1 MNKNN
6 SRLFPMVAKTLFG
19 LEEVLAEELKILGAQ
34 SVKIGV
40 RNVQFVGD
48 TGFMYKAN
56 LCLRTA
62 LRILKPIHRKPITTI
77 DEVYQVMHNIPW
89 EDIMNV
95 ANTFA
100 IRATVM
106 TSTPQNS
113 MYVAQKAKDG
123 LVDRFRN
130 RMGSRPSIDKD
141 FPDFSI
147 HVYVTDRVA
156 EVSLD
161 SSGASLHQRGY
172 RAATNIAPINE
183 VLAAG
188 LLLLSGW
195 RGDTD
200 FLDPMCGSGTLLIEA
215 AMIACN
221 IPPNL
226 NRKEFAF
233 QKWNDWDNDFY
244 TKIEESA
251 LNKARSFTHTISGY
265 DKAPS
270 AIRKAQQNISNAN
283 LDDFITIDRQDFFT
297 TEKPEPE
304 KPLHVVFN
312 PPYGER
318 LPIDVDAFYGR
329 IGDTLKKYYAGSQA
343 WFITSNVEALKSVG
357 LRPSRRIKL
366 FNGKLESKLVKY
378 ELYSGT
384 KKIHKKNRQH
394 EQ

>member
-1 MNKNN
+1 MNK
-6 SRLFPMVAKTLFG
+6 SDSGLFPMVAKTLFG
-19 LEEVLAEELKILGAQ
+19 LEEILAQELKTLGAQ
-34 SVKIGV
+34 AVKIGV

-62 LRILKPIHRKPITTI
+62 LRILKPIHRSNISKI
-77 DEVYQVMHNIPW
+77 DDVYQAMHDIAW
-89 EDIMNV
+89 EEIMNE
-95 ANTFA
+95 NSTFA

-106 TSTPQNS
+106 TSDPHNT
-113 MYVAQKAKDG
+113 MYVALKAKDG
-123 LVDRFRN
+123 LVDRLRT
-130 RMGSRPSIDKD
+130 RLGTRPNVDKD

-147 HVYVTDRVA
+147 HLYVTDRIV

-161 SSGASLHQRGY
+161 SSGTSLHQRGY
-172 RAATNIAPINE
+172 RSATNIAPINE

-188 LLLLSGW
+188 ILMLSGW

-233 QKWNDWDNDFY
+233 QKWSDWDNDLY
-244 TKIEESA
+244 EKIEESA
-251 LNKARSFTHTISGY
+251 LNKTRSFDYTIKGY

-270 AIRKAQQNISNAN
+270 AIRKSEQNISNAN
-283 LDDFITIDRQDFFT
+283 LDDFIKIERQDFFR
-297 TEKPEPE
+297 TEKEDPD
-304 KPLHVVFN
+304 KSLHILFN

-318 LPIDVDAFYGR
+318 LPIDVDVFYSR
-329 IGDTLKKYYAGSQA
+329 IGDTLKQSYSGSQA
-343 WFITSNVEALKSVG
+343 WLITANMEALKFVG
-357 LRPSRRIKL
+357 LRPSRRIKV

-378 ELYSGT
+378 ALYSGT
-384 KKIHKKNRQH
+384 KKIHKIKP
-394 EQ
+394 E

>member
-6 SRLFPMVAKTLFG
+6 SDLFPMVAKTLFG
-19 LEEVLAEELKILGAQ
+19 LEEILALELKTLGAQ

-62 LRILKPIHRKPITTI
+62 LRILKPIHRRNISEI
-77 DEVYQVMHNIPW
+77 NEVYQAMYGIQW
-89 EDIMNV
+89 EDIMSENS
-95 ANTFA
+95 TFA

-106 TSTPQNS
+106 TSNPKNS

-130 RMGSRPSIDKD
+130 HVGSRPNVDKD

-147 HVYVTDRVA
+147 HLYVTDKIV
-156 EVSLD
+156 EISLD

-172 RAATNIAPINE
+172 RSATNIAPINE

-188 LLLLSGW
+188 ILMLSGW
-195 RGDTD
+195 RGDSD

-233 QKWNDWDNDFY
+233 QKWSDWNNELY
-244 TKIEESA
+244 EKIEESA
-251 LNKARSFTHTISGY
+251 LNKTRTFSYNITGY

-270 AIRKAQQNISNAN
+270 AIRKAAQNISNAN
-283 LDDFITIDRQDFFT
+283 LEDFIKIDREDFFR
-297 TEKPEPE
+297 TEKLDTE
-304 KPLHVVFN
+304 KSLHILFN

-318 LPIDVDAFYGR
+318 LPIDVDVFYGR
-329 IGDTLKKYYAGSQA
+329 IGDKLKQSYSGSQA
-343 WFITSNVEALKSVG
+343 WFITANMEALKFVG

-384 KKIHKKNRQH
+384 KKIHKIMSAK
-394 EQ
+394 

>member
-1 MNKNN
+1 MIK
-6 SRLFPMVAKTLFG
+6 SDSGLFPMVAKTLFG
-19 LEEVLAEELKILGAQ
+19 LEEILAQELKTLGAQ

-62 LRILKPIHRKPITTI
+62 LRILKPIHRSNISKI
-77 DEVYQVMHNIPW
+77 DDVYKAMHDIAW
-89 EDIMNV
+89 EDIMSENS
-95 ANTFA
+95 TFA

-106 TSTPQNS
+106 TSDPHNS
-113 MYVAQKAKDG
+113 MYVALKAKDG
-123 LVDRFRN
+123 LVDRLRT
-130 RMGSRPSIDKD
+130 RLGTRPNVDKD

-147 HVYVTDRVA
+147 HLYVTDKIV
-156 EVSLD
+156 EISLD
-161 SSGASLHQRGY
+161 SSGTSLHQRGY
-172 RAATNIAPINE
+172 RSATNIAPINE

-188 LLLLSGW
+188 ILMLSGW

-233 QKWNDWDNDFY
+233 QKWSGWDNGLY
-244 TKIEESA
+244 EKIEESA
-251 LNKARSFTHTISGY
+251 LNKTRSFDYTITGY

-270 AIRKAQQNISNAN
+270 AIRKAEQNISNAN
-283 LDDFITIDRQDFFT
+283 LDDFIKIERQDFFR
-297 TEKPEPE
+297 TEKASLD
-304 KPLHVVFN
+304 KSLHILFN

-318 LPIDVDAFYGR
+318 LPIDVDVFYGR
-329 IGDTLKKYYAGSQA
+329 IGDTLKQSYSGSQA
-343 WFITSNVEALKSVG
+343 WLITANMEALKFIG
-357 LRPSRRIKL
+357 LRPSRRIKV

-384 KKIHKKNRQH
+384 KKIHKIKP
-394 EQ
+394 E

>member
-1 MNKNN
+1 MNK
-6 SRLFPMVAKTLFG
+6 SDSGLFPMVAKTLFG
-19 LEEVLAEELKILGAQ
+19 LEEILAQELKTLGAQ
-34 SVKIGV
+34 AVKIGV

-62 LRILKPIHRKPITTI
+62 LRILKPIHRSNISKI
-77 DEVYQVMHNIPW
+77 DDVYQAMHDIAW
-89 EDIMNV
+89 EEIMNE
-95 ANTFA
+95 NSTFA

-106 TSTPQNS
+106 TSDTHNT
-113 MYVAQKAKDG
+113 MYVALKAKDG
-123 LVDRFRN
+123 LVDRLRN
-130 RMGSRPSIDKD
+130 RLGTRPNVDKD

-147 HVYVTDRVA
+147 HLYVTDRIV

-161 SSGASLHQRGY
+161 SSGTSLHQRGY
-172 RAATNIAPINE
+172 RSATNIAPINE

-188 LLLLSGW
+188 ILTLSGW

-233 QKWNDWDNDFY
+233 QKWSNWDNDLY
-244 TKIEESA
+244 EKIEESA
-251 LNKARSFTHTISGY
+251 LNKTRSFDYTITGY

-270 AIRKAQQNISNAN
+270 AIRKSEQNISNAN
-283 LDDFITIDRQDFFT
+283 LDDFIKIERQDFFR
-297 TEKPEPE
+297 TEKEDPD
-304 KPLHVVFN
+304 KSLHILFN

-318 LPIDVDAFYGR
+318 LPIDVDVFYSR
-329 IGDTLKKYYAGSQA
+329 IGDTLKQSYPGSQA
-343 WFITSNVEALKSVG
+343 WLITANMEALKFVG
-357 LRPSRRIKL
+357 LRPSRRIKV

-378 ELYSGT
+378 TLYSGT
-384 KKIHKKNRQH
+384 KKIHKIKP
-394 EQ
+394 E

>member
-1 MNKNN
+1 MNK
-6 SRLFPMVAKTLFG
+6 SDSGLFPMVAKTLFG
-19 LEEVLAEELKILGAQ
+19 LEEILAQELKTLGAQ
-34 SVKIGV
+34 AVKIGV

-48 TGFMYKAN
+48 KGFMYKAN

-62 LRILKPIHRKPITTI
+62 LRILKPIHRSNISKI
-77 DEVYQVMHNIPW
+77 DDVYQAMHDIAW
-89 EDIMNV
+89 EEIMDENS
-95 ANTFA
+95 TFA

-106 TSTPQNS
+106 TSDPHNT
-113 MYVAQKAKDG
+113 MYVALKAKDG
-123 LVDRFRN
+123 LVDRLRT
-130 RMGSRPSIDKD
+130 RLGTRPNVDKD

-147 HVYVTDRVA
+147 HLYVTDRIV

-161 SSGASLHQRGY
+161 SSGTSLHQRGY
-172 RAATNIAPINE
+172 RSATNIAPINE

-188 LLLLSGW
+188 ILMLSGW

-233 QKWNDWDNDFY
+233 QKWSDWDNDLY
-244 TKIEESA
+244 EKIEESA
-251 LNKARSFTHTISGY
+251 LNKTRSFDYTITGY

-270 AIRKAQQNISNAN
+270 AIRKSEQNISNAN
-283 LDDFITIDRQDFFT
+283 LNDFIKIERQDFFR
-297 TEKPEPE
+297 TEKEDPD
-304 KPLHVVFN
+304 KSLHILFN

-318 LPIDVDAFYGR
+318 LPIDVDVFYSR
-329 IGDTLKKYYAGSQA
+329 IGDTLKQSYSGSQA
-343 WFITSNVEALKSVG
+343 WLITANMEALKFVG
-357 LRPSRRIKL
+357 LRPSRRIKV

-378 ELYSGT
+378 ALYSGT
-384 KKIHKKNRQH
+384 KKIHKIKP
-394 EQ
+394 E

>member
-1 MNKNN
+1 MNNN
-6 SRLFPMVAKTLFG
+6 KQGLFPMVAKTLFG
-19 LEEVLAEELKILGAQ
+19 FEEILANELKQLGAQ
-34 SVKIGV
+34 SVQTGV
-40 RNVQFVGD
+40 RNVRFVGD

-62 LRILKPIHRKPITTI
+62 LRILKPIEKKSIVTEQ
-77 DEVYQVMHNIPW
+77 DVYKVMLDIPW
-89 EDIMNV
+89 EAYMTNDD
-95 ANTFA
+95 TFA

-106 TSTPQNS
+106 MRNVQNS

-130 RMGSRPSIDKD
+130 RTGARPSVDKD
-141 FPDFSI
+141 FPDLNI
-147 HVYVTDRVA
+147 HLYVTDRFV

-172 RAATNIAPINE
+172 RTATNIAPINE

-188 LLLLSGW
+188 ILLHSGW
-195 RGDTD
+195 KGESD

-221 IPPNL
+221 IPPSL

-233 QKWNDWDNDFY
+233 QKWTDWDDDLY

-251 LNKARSFTHTISGY
+251 LKKVREFPHKISGY

-270 AIRKAQQNISNAN
+270 AVRKAQQNVQNAN
-283 LDDFITIDRQDFFT
+283 LTEFITVSQNDFFLT
-297 TEKPEPE
+297 QKQELE
-304 KPLHVVFN
+304 KPLQMVFN

-318 LPIDVDAFYGR
+318 LPIDMHVFYKR
-329 IGDTLKKYYAGSQA
+329 IGDTLKQHYASTNA
-343 WFITSNVEALKSVG
+343 WFITSNLEAIKSVG

-384 KKIHKKNRQH
+384 KKIHKLKSNQ
-394 EQ
+394 

>member
-6 SRLFPMVAKTLFG
+6 SDLFPMVAKTLFG
-19 LEEVLAEELKILGAQ
+19 LEEILALELKTLGAQ
-34 SVKIGV
+34 SVMIGV

-62 LRILKPIHRKPITTI
+62 LRILKPIHRRNILEI
-77 DEVYQVMHNIPW
+77 NEVYQAMYGIQW
-89 EDIMNV
+89 EDIMSENS
-95 ANTFA
+95 TFA

-106 TSTPQNS
+106 TSNPKNS

-123 LVDRFRN
+123 LVDRFFN
-130 RMGSRPSIDKD
+130 HVGSRPNVDKD

-147 HVYVTDRVA
+147 HLYVTDKIV
-156 EVSLD
+156 EISLD

-172 RAATNIAPINE
+172 RSATNIAPINE

-188 LLLLSGW
+188 ILMLSGW
-195 RGDTD
+195 RGDSD

-233 QKWNDWDNDFY
+233 QKWSDWNNELY
-244 TKIEESA
+244 EKIEESA
-251 LNKARSFTHTISGY
+251 LNKTRTFSYNITGY

-270 AIRKAQQNISNAN
+270 AIRKAAQNISNAN
-283 LDDFITIDRQDFFT
+283 LEDFINIDREDFFR
-297 TEKPEPE
+297 TEKLDSE
-304 KPLHVVFN
+304 KSLHILFN

-318 LPIDVDAFYGR
+318 LTIDVDVFYGR
-329 IGDTLKKYYAGSQA
+329 IGDKLKQSYSGSQA
-343 WFITSNVEALKSVG
+343 WFITANMEALKFVG

-384 KKIHKKNRQH
+384 KKIHKIMSAK
-394 EQ
+394 

>member
-6 SRLFPMVAKTLFG
+6 SDLFPMVAKTLFG
-19 LEEVLAEELKILGAQ
+19 LEEILALELKTLGAQ
-34 SVKIGV
+34 SVMIGV

-62 LRILKPIHRKPITTI
+62 LRILKPIHRRNISEI
-77 DEVYQVMHNIPW
+77 NEVYQAMYGIQW
-89 EDIMNV
+89 EDIMSENS
-95 ANTFA
+95 TFA

-106 TSTPQNS
+106 TSNPKNS

-130 RMGSRPSIDKD
+130 HVGSRPNVDKD

-147 HVYVTDRVA
+147 HLYVTDKIV
-156 EVSLD
+156 EISLD

-172 RAATNIAPINE
+172 RSATNIAPINE

-188 LLLLSGW
+188 ILMLSGW
-195 RGDTD
+195 RGDSD

-233 QKWNDWDNDFY
+233 QKWSDWNNELY
-244 TKIEESA
+244 EKIEESA
-251 LNKARSFTHTISGY
+251 LNKTRTFSYNITGY

-270 AIRKAQQNISNAN
+270 AIRKAAQNISNAN
-283 LDDFITIDRQDFFT
+283 LEDFINIDREDFFR
-297 TEKPEPE
+297 TEKLDSE
-304 KPLHVVFN
+304 KSLHILFN

-318 LPIDVDAFYGR
+318 LPIDVDVFYGR
-329 IGDTLKKYYAGSQA
+329 IGDKLKQSYSGSQA
-343 WFITSNVEALKSVG
+343 WFITANMEALKFVG

-384 KKIHKKNRQH
+384 KKIHKIMSAK
-394 EQ
+394 

>member
-1 MNKNN
+1 MIKSN
-6 SRLFPMVAKTLFG
+6 SGLFPMVAKTLFG
-19 LEEVLAEELKILGAQ
+19 LEEILAQELKMLGAQ
-34 SVKIGV
+34 AVKIGV

-48 TGFMYKAN
+48 TGFMYKVN

-62 LRILKPIHRKPITTI
+62 LRILKPIHRNNISKI
-77 DEVYQVMHNIPW
+77 DEVYQAMHGIAW
-89 EDIMNV
+89 EDIMDENS
-95 ANTFA
+95 TFA

-106 TSTPQNS
+106 TSEPHNS
-113 MYVAQKAKDG
+113 MYVALKAKDG
-123 LVDRFRN
+123 LVDRFRS
-130 RMGSRPSIDKD
+130 RVGSRPNIDKD

-147 HVYVTDRVA
+147 HLYVTDKIV

-161 SSGASLHQRGY
+161 SSGNSLHQRGY
-172 RAATNIAPINE
+172 RSTTNIAPINE

-188 LLLLSGW
+188 ILMLSGW

-233 QKWNDWDNDFY
+233 QKWSDWDNDLY
-244 TKIEESA
+244 EKIEASS
-251 LNKARSFTHTISGY
+251 LNKIRSFSYSITGY
-265 DKAPS
+265 DKASS
-270 AIRKAQQNISNAN
+270 AIRKAKQNISNAN
-283 LDDFITIDRQDFFT
+283 LDDFIKIEREDFFR
-297 TEKPEPE
+297 TEKLDPD
-304 KPLHVVFN
+304 KSLHILFN

-318 LPIDVDAFYGR
+318 LPIDVDAFYSR
-329 IGDTLKKYYAGSQA
+329 IGNTLKQSYSGSQA
-343 WFITSNVEALKSVG
+343 WFITANIVALKHVG
-357 LRPSRRIKL
+357 LRPSRRIKV

-384 KKIHKKNRQH
+384 KKVHKIKTQ
-394 EQ
+394 

>member
-1 MNKNN
+1 MNK
-6 SRLFPMVAKTLFG
+6 SDSGLFPMVAKTLFG
-19 LEEVLAEELKILGAQ
+19 LEEILAQELKTLGAQ
-34 SVKIGV
+34 AVKIGV

-62 LRILKPIHRKPITTI
+62 LRILKPIHRSNISKI
-77 DEVYQVMHNIPW
+77 DDVYQAMHDIAW
-89 EDIMNV
+89 EEIMNE
-95 ANTFA
+95 NSTFA

-106 TSTPQNS
+106 TSDPHNT
-113 MYVAQKAKDG
+113 MYVALKAKDG
-123 LVDRFRN
+123 LVDRLRT
-130 RMGSRPSIDKD
+130 RLGTRPNVDKD

-147 HVYVTDRVA
+147 HLYVTDRIV

-161 SSGASLHQRGY
+161 SSGTSLHQRGY
-172 RAATNIAPINE
+172 RSATNIAPINE

-188 LLLLSGW
+188 ILMLSGW

-233 QKWNDWDNDFY
+233 QKWSDWDNDLY
-244 TKIEESA
+244 EKIEESA
-251 LNKARSFTHTISGY
+251 LNKTRSFDYTITGY

-270 AIRKAQQNISNAN
+270 AIRKAEQNISNAN
-283 LDDFITIDRQDFFT
+283 LNDFIKIERQDFFR
-297 TEKPEPE
+297 TEKEDPD
-304 KPLHVVFN
+304 KSLHILFN

-318 LPIDVDAFYGR
+318 LPIDVDVFYSR
-329 IGDTLKKYYAGSQA
+329 IGDTLKQSYSGSQA
-343 WFITSNVEALKSVG
+343 CLITANMEALKFVG
-357 LRPSRRIKL
+357 LRPSRRIKV

-378 ELYSGT
+378 ALYSGT
-384 KKIHKKNRQH
+384 KKIHKIKP
-394 EQ
+394 E

>member
-1 MNKNN
+1 MNK
-6 SRLFPMVAKTLFG
+6 SDSVLFPMVAKTLFG
-19 LEEVLAEELKILGAQ
+19 LEEILAQELKTLGAQ
-34 SVKIGV
+34 AVKIGV

-62 LRILKPIHRKPITTI
+62 LRILKPIHRSNISKI
-77 DEVYQVMHNIPW
+77 DDVYQAMHDIAW
-89 EDIMNV
+89 EEIMNE
-95 ANTFA
+95 NSTFA

-106 TSTPQNS
+106 TSDPHNT
-113 MYVAQKAKDG
+113 MYVALKAKDG
-123 LVDRFRN
+123 LVDRLRT
-130 RMGSRPSIDKD
+130 RLGTRPNVDKD

-147 HVYVTDRVA
+147 HLYVTDRIV

-161 SSGASLHQRGY
+161 SSGTSLHQRGY
-172 RAATNIAPINE
+172 RSATNIAPINE

-188 LLLLSGW
+188 ILMLSGW

-233 QKWNDWDNDFY
+233 QKWSDWDNDLY
-244 TKIEESA
+244 EKIEESA
-251 LNKARSFTHTISGY
+251 LNKTRSFDYTITGY

-270 AIRKAQQNISNAN
+270 AIRKAEQNISNAN
-283 LDDFITIDRQDFFT
+283 LNDFIKIERQDFFR
-297 TEKPEPE
+297 TEKEDPD
-304 KPLHVVFN
+304 KSLHILFN

-318 LPIDVDAFYGR
+318 LPIDVDVFYSR
-329 IGDTLKKYYAGSQA
+329 IGDTLKQSYSGSQA
-343 WFITSNVEALKSVG
+343 WLITANMEALKFVG
-357 LRPSRRIKL
+357 LRPSRRIKV

-378 ELYSGT
+378 TLYSGT
-384 KKIHKKNRQH
+384 KKIHKIKP
-394 EQ
+394 E

>member
-1 MNKNN
+1 MNK
-6 SRLFPMVAKTLFG
+6 SDSGLFPMVAKTLFG
-19 LEEVLAEELKILGAQ
+19 LEEILAQELKTLGAQ
-34 SVKIGV
+34 AVKIGV

-62 LRILKPIHRKPITTI
+62 LRILKPIHRSNISKI
-77 DEVYQVMHNIPW
+77 DDVYQAMHDIAW
-89 EDIMNV
+89 EEIMNE
-95 ANTFA
+95 NSTFA

-106 TSTPQNS
+106 TSDTHNT
-113 MYVAQKAKDG
+113 MYVALKAKDG
-123 LVDRFRN
+123 LVDRLRN
-130 RMGSRPSIDKD
+130 RLGTRPNVDKD

-147 HVYVTDRVA
+147 HLYVTDRIV

-161 SSGASLHQRGY
+161 SSGTSLHQRGY
-172 RAATNIAPINE
+172 RSATNIAPINE

-188 LLLLSGW
+188 ILMLSGW

-233 QKWNDWDNDFY
+233 QKWSDWDNDLY
-244 TKIEESA
+244 EKIEESA
-251 LNKARSFTHTISGY
+251 LNKTRSFDYTITGY

-270 AIRKAQQNISNAN
+270 AIRKSEQNISNAN
-283 LDDFITIDRQDFFT
+283 LDDFIKIERQDFFR
-297 TEKPEPE
+297 TEKEDPD
-304 KPLHVVFN
+304 KSLHVLFN

-318 LPIDVDAFYGR
+318 LPIDVDVFYSR
-329 IGDTLKKYYAGSQA
+329 IGDTLKQSYPGSQA
-343 WFITSNVEALKSVG
+343 WLITANMEALKFVG
-357 LRPSRRIKL
+357 LRPSRRIKV

-378 ELYSGT
+378 TLYSGT
-384 KKIHKKNRQH
+384 KKIHKIKP
-394 EQ
+394 E

>member
-1 MNKNN
+1 MNKID
-6 SRLFPMVAKTLFG
+6 SGLFPMVAKTLFG
-19 LEEVLAEELKILGAQ
+19 LEEILAQELKTLGAQ
-34 SVKIGV
+34 AVKIGV

-62 LRILKPIHRKPITTI
+62 LRILKPIHRSNISKI
-77 DEVYQVMHNIPW
+77 DDVYQAMHDIAW
-89 EDIMNV
+89 EEIMNE
-95 ANTFA
+95 NSTFA

-106 TSTPQNS
+106 TSDPHNT
-113 MYVAQKAKDG
+113 MYVALKAKDG
-123 LVDRFRN
+123 LVDRLRTCL
-130 RMGSRPSIDKD
+130 GTRPNVDKD

-147 HVYVTDRVA
+147 HLYVTDRIV

-161 SSGASLHQRGY
+161 SSGTSLHQRGY
-172 RAATNIAPINE
+172 RSATNIAPINE

-188 LLLLSGW
+188 ILMLSGW

-233 QKWNDWDNDFY
+233 QKWSDWDNDLY
-244 TKIEESA
+244 EKIEESA
-251 LNKARSFTHTISGY
+251 LNKTRSFDYTITGY

-270 AIRKAQQNISNAN
+270 AIRKSEQNIGNAN
-283 LDDFITIDRQDFFT
+283 LDDFIKIERQDFFR
-297 TEKPEPE
+297 TEKEDLD
-304 KPLHVVFN
+304 KSLHILFN

-318 LPIDVDAFYGR
+318 LPIDVDVFYCR
-329 IGDTLKKYYAGSQA
+329 IGDTLKQSYSGSQA
-343 WFITSNVEALKSVG
+343 WLITANMEALKFVG
-357 LRPSRRIKL
+357 LRPSRRIKV

-378 ELYSGT
+378 ALYSGT
-384 KKIHKKNRQH
+384 KKIHKIKP
-394 EQ
+394 E

>member
-1 MNKNN
+1 MIK
-6 SRLFPMVAKTLFG
+6 SDSGLFPMVAKTLFG
-19 LEEVLAEELKILGAQ
+19 LEEILAQELKTLGAQ

-62 LRILKPIHRKPITTI
+62 LRILKPIHRSNISKI
-77 DEVYQVMHNIPW
+77 DDVYKAMHDIAW
-89 EDIMNV
+89 EDIMSENS
-95 ANTFA
+95 TFA

-106 TSTPQNS
+106 TSDPHNS
-113 MYVAQKAKDG
+113 MYVALKAKDG
-123 LVDRFRN
+123 LVDRLRT
-130 RMGSRPSIDKD
+130 RLGTRPNVDKD

-147 HVYVTDRVA
+147 HLYVTDRIV

-161 SSGASLHQRGY
+161 SSGTSLHQRGY
-172 RAATNIAPINE
+172 RSATNIAPINE

-188 LLLLSGW
+188 ILMLSGW

-233 QKWNDWDNDFY
+233 QKWSDWDNDLY
-244 TKIEESA
+244 EKIEESA
-251 LNKARSFTHTISGY
+251 LNKTRSFDYTITGY

-270 AIRKAQQNISNAN
+270 AIRKAEQNISNAN
-283 LDDFITIDRQDFFT
+283 LDDFIKIERQDFFR
-297 TEKPEPE
+297 TEKASLD
-304 KPLHVVFN
+304 KSLHILFN

-318 LPIDVDAFYGR
+318 LPIDVDVFYGR
-329 IGDTLKKYYAGSQA
+329 IGDTLKQSYSGSQA
-343 WFITSNVEALKSVG
+343 WLITANMEALKFIG
-357 LRPSRRIKL
+357 LRPSRRIKV

-384 KKIHKKNRQH
+384 KKIHKIKP
-394 EQ
+394 E

>member
-1 MNKNN
+1 MNK
-6 SRLFPMVAKTLFG
+6 SDSGLFPMVAKTLFG
-19 LEEVLAEELKILGAQ
+19 LEEILAQELKTLGAQ
-34 SVKIGV
+34 AVKIGV

-62 LRILKPIHRKPITTI
+62 LRILKPIHRSNISKI
-77 DEVYQVMHNIPW
+77 DDVYQAMHDIAW
-89 EDIMNV
+89 EEIMDENS
-95 ANTFA
+95 TFA

-106 TSTPQNS
+106 TSDPHNT
-113 MYVAQKAKDG
+113 MYVALKAKDG
-123 LVDRFRN
+123 LVDRLRT
-130 RMGSRPSIDKD
+130 RLGTRPNVDKD

-147 HVYVTDRVA
+147 HLYVTDRIV

-161 SSGASLHQRGY
+161 SSGTSLHQRGY
-172 RAATNIAPINE
+172 RSATNIAPINE

-188 LLLLSGW
+188 ILMLSGW

-233 QKWNDWDNDFY
+233 QKWSDLDNDLY
-244 TKIEESA
+244 EKIEESA
-251 LNKARSFTHTISGY
+251 LNKTRSFDYTITGY

-270 AIRKAQQNISNAN
+270 AIRKSEQNISNAN
-283 LDDFITIDRQDFFT
+283 LDDFIKIERQDFFR
-297 TEKPEPE
+297 TEKEDPD
-304 KPLHVVFN
+304 KSLHILFN

-318 LPIDVDAFYGR
+318 LPIDVDVFYSR
-329 IGDTLKKYYAGSQA
+329 IGDTLKQSYPGSQA
-343 WFITSNVEALKSVG
+343 WLITANMEALKFVG
-357 LRPSRRIKL
+357 LRPSRRIKV

-378 ELYSGT
+378 TLYSGT
-384 KKIHKKNRQH
+384 KKIHKIKP
-394 EQ
+394 E

>member
-6 SRLFPMVAKTLFG
+6 SDLFPMVAKTLFG
-19 LEEVLAEELKILGAQ
+19 LEEILALELKTLGAQ

-56 LCLRTA
+56 LFLRTA
-62 LRILKPIHRKPITTI
+62 LRILKPIQRRNISEI
-77 DEVYQVMHNIPW
+77 NEVYQAMYGIQW
-89 EDIMNV
+89 EDIMSENS
-95 ANTFA
+95 TFA

-106 TSTPQNS
+106 TSNPQNS

-130 RMGSRPSIDKD
+130 HVGSRPNVDKD

-147 HVYVTDRVA
+147 HLYVTDNIV
-156 EVSLD
+156 EISLD

-172 RAATNIAPINE
+172 RSATNIAPINE

-188 LLLLSGW
+188 ILMLSGW
-195 RGDTD
+195 CGDSD

-233 QKWNDWDNDFY
+233 QKWSDWNNDLY
-244 TKIEESA
+244 EKIEESA
-251 LNKARSFTHTISGY
+251 LNKTRTFSYNITGY

-270 AIRKAQQNISNAN
+270 AIRKASQNITNAN
-283 LDDFITIDRQDFFT
+283 LEDFIKIDREDFFR
-297 TEKPEPE
+297 TEKLDPE
-304 KPLHVVFN
+304 KSLHIVFN

-318 LPIDVDAFYGR
+318 LPIDVDVFYKR
-329 IGDTLKKYYAGSQA
+329 VGDTLKQSYSGTQA
-343 WFITSNVEALKSVG
+343 WFITANVEALKHVG
-357 LRPSRRIKL
+357 LRPSRRIKV

-378 ELYSGT
+378 EIYSGT
-384 KKIHKKNRQH
+384 KKFHKIKRG
-394 EQ
+394 

>member
-6 SRLFPMVAKTLFG
+6 SDLFPMVAKTLFG
-19 LEEVLAEELKILGAQ
+19 LEEILALELKTLGAQ

-62 LRILKPIHRKPITTI
+62 LRILKPIHRRNISEI
-77 DEVYQVMHNIPW
+77 NEVYQAMYGIQW
-89 EDIMNV
+89 EDIMSENS
-95 ANTFA
+95 TFA

-106 TSTPQNS
+106 TSNPKNS

-130 RMGSRPSIDKD
+130 HVGSRPNVDKD

-147 HVYVTDRVA
+147 HLYVTDKIV
-156 EVSLD
+156 EISLD

-172 RAATNIAPINE
+172 RSATNIAPINE

-188 LLLLSGW
+188 ILMLSGW
-195 RGDTD
+195 HGDSD

-233 QKWNDWDNDFY
+233 QKWSDWNNELY
-244 TKIEESA
+244 EKIEESA
-251 LNKARSFTHTISGY
+251 LNKTRTFSYNITGY

-270 AIRKAQQNISNAN
+270 AIRKAAQNISNAN
-283 LDDFITIDRQDFFT
+283 LEDFIKIDREDFFR
-297 TEKPEPE
+297 TEKLDSE
-304 KPLHVVFN
+304 KSLHILFN

-318 LPIDVDAFYGR
+318 LPIDVDVFYGR
-329 IGDTLKKYYAGSQA
+329 IGDKLKQSYSGSQA
-343 WFITSNVEALKSVG
+343 WFITANMEALKFVG

-384 KKIHKKNRQH
+384 KKIHKIMSAK
-394 EQ
+394 

>member
-1 MNKNN
+1 MIK
-6 SRLFPMVAKTLFG
+6 SDSGLFPMVAKTLFG
-19 LEEVLAEELKILGAQ
+19 LEEILAQELKTLGAQ

-62 LRILKPIHRKPITTI
+62 LRILKPIHRSNISKI
-77 DEVYQVMHNIPW
+77 DDVYKAMHDIAW
-89 EDIMNV
+89 EDIMSENS
-95 ANTFA
+95 TFA

-106 TSTPQNS
+106 TSDPHNS
-113 MYVAQKAKDG
+113 MYVALKAKDG
-123 LVDRFRN
+123 LVDRLRT
-130 RMGSRPSIDKD
+130 RLGTRPNVDKD

-147 HVYVTDRVA
+147 HLYVTDKIV
-156 EVSLD
+156 EISLD
-161 SSGASLHQRGY
+161 SSGTSLHQRGY
-172 RAATNIAPINE
+172 RSATNIAPINE

-188 LLLLSGW
+188 ILMLSGW

-233 QKWNDWDNDFY
+233 QKWSDWDNGLY
-244 TKIEESA
+244 EKIEESA
-251 LNKARSFTHTISGY
+251 LNKTRSFDYTITGY

-270 AIRKAQQNISNAN
+270 AIRKAEQNISNAN
-283 LDDFITIDRQDFFT
+283 LDDFIKIERQDFFR
-297 TEKPEPE
+297 TEKASLD
-304 KPLHVVFN
+304 KSLHILFN

-318 LPIDVDAFYGR
+318 LPIDVDVFYGR
-329 IGDTLKKYYAGSQA
+329 IGDTLKQSYSGSQA
-343 WFITSNVEALKSVG
+343 WLITANMEALKFIG
-357 LRPSRRIKL
+357 LRPSRRIKV

-384 KKIHKKNRQH
+384 KKIHKIKP
-394 EQ
+394 E

>member
-1 MNKNN
+1 MNK
-6 SRLFPMVAKTLFG
+6 SDSGLFPMVAKTLFG
-19 LEEVLAEELKILGAQ
+19 LEEILAQELKTLGAQ
-34 SVKIGV
+34 AVKIGV

-62 LRILKPIHRKPITTI
+62 LRILKPIHRSNISKI
-77 DEVYQVMHNIPW
+77 DDVYQAMHDIAW
-89 EDIMNV
+89 EEIMDENS
-95 ANTFA
+95 TFA

-106 TSTPQNS
+106 TSDPHNT
-113 MYVAQKAKDG
+113 MYVALKAKDG
-123 LVDRFRN
+123 LVDRLRT
-130 RMGSRPSIDKD
+130 RLGTRPNVDKD

-147 HVYVTDRVA
+147 HLYVTDRIV

-161 SSGASLHQRGY
+161 SSGTSLHQRGY
-172 RAATNIAPINE
+172 RSATNIAPINE

-188 LLLLSGW
+188 ILMLSGW

-233 QKWNDWDNDFY
+233 QKWSDWDNDLY
-244 TKIEESA
+244 EKIEESA
-251 LNKARSFTHTISGY
+251 LNKTRSFDYTIKGY

-270 AIRKAQQNISNAN
+270 AIRKSEQNISNAN
-283 LDDFITIDRQDFFT
+283 LDDFIKIERQDFFR
-297 TEKPEPE
+297 TEKEDPD
-304 KPLHVVFN
+304 KSLHILFN

-318 LPIDVDAFYGR
+318 LPIDVDVFYSR
-329 IGDTLKKYYAGSQA
+329 IGDTLKQSYPGSQA
-343 WFITSNVEALKSVG
+343 WLITANMEALKFVG
-357 LRPSRRIKL
+357 LRPSRRIKV

-378 ELYSGT
+378 TLYSGT
-384 KKIHKKNRQH
+384 KKIHKIKP
-394 EQ
+394 E

>member
-1 MNKNN
+1 MNK
-6 SRLFPMVAKTLFG
+6 SDSVLFPMVAKTLFG
-19 LEEVLAEELKILGAQ
+19 LEEILAQELKTLGAQ
-34 SVKIGV
+34 AVKIGV

-62 LRILKPIHRKPITTI
+62 LRILKPIHRSNISKI
-77 DEVYQVMHNIPW
+77 DDVYQAMHDIAW
-89 EDIMNV
+89 EEIMNE
-95 ANTFA
+95 NSTFA

-106 TSTPQNS
+106 TSDPHNT
-113 MYVAQKAKDG
+113 MYVALKAKDG
-123 LVDRFRN
+123 LVDRLRT
-130 RMGSRPSIDKD
+130 RLGTRPNVDKD

-147 HVYVTDRVA
+147 HLYVTDRIV

-161 SSGASLHQRGY
+161 SSGTSLHQRGY
-172 RAATNIAPINE
+172 RSATNIAPINE

-188 LLLLSGW
+188 ILMLSGW

-233 QKWNDWDNDFY
+233 QKWSDWDNDLY
-244 TKIEESA
+244 EKIEESA
-251 LNKARSFTHTISGY
+251 LNKTRSFDYTITGY

-270 AIRKAQQNISNAN
+270 AIRKSEQNISNAN
-283 LDDFITIDRQDFFT
+283 LDDFIKIERQDFFR
-297 TEKPEPE
+297 TEKEDPD
-304 KPLHVVFN
+304 KSLHILFN

-318 LPIDVDAFYGR
+318 LPIDVDVFYSR
-329 IGDTLKKYYAGSQA
+329 IGDTLKQSYPGSQA
-343 WFITSNVEALKSVG
+343 WLITANMEALKFVG
-357 LRPSRRIKL
+357 LRPSRRIKV

-378 ELYSGT
+378 TLYSGT
-384 KKIHKKNRQH
+384 KKIHKIKP
-394 EQ
+394 E

>member
-6 SRLFPMVAKTLFG
+6 SDLFPMVAKTLFG
-19 LEEVLAEELKILGAQ
+19 LEEILALELKTLGAQ

-62 LRILKPIHRKPITTI
+62 LRILKPIHRRNISEI
-77 DEVYQVMHNIPW
+77 NEVYQAMYGIQW
-89 EDIMNV
+89 EDIMSENS
-95 ANTFA
+95 TFA

-106 TSTPQNS
+106 TSNPKNS

-130 RMGSRPSIDKD
+130 HVGSRPNVDKD

-147 HVYVTDRVA
+147 HLYVTDKIV
-156 EVSLD
+156 EISLD

-172 RAATNIAPINE
+172 RSATNIAPINE

-188 LLLLSGW
+188 ILMLSGW
-195 RGDTD
+195 RGDSD

-221 IPPNL
+221 IPPHL

-233 QKWNDWDNDFY
+233 QKWSDWDNDLY
-244 TKIEESA
+244 EKIEESA
-251 LNKARSFTHTISGY
+251 LNKTRTFSYNITGY

-270 AIRKAQQNISNAN
+270 AIRKAAQNISNAN
-283 LDDFITIDRQDFFT
+283 LEDFIKIDREDFFR
-297 TEKPEPE
+297 TEKLDSE
-304 KPLHVVFN
+304 KSLHILFN

-318 LPIDVDAFYGR
+318 LPIDVDVFYRR
-329 IGDTLKKYYAGSQA
+329 IGDKLKQSYSGSQA
-343 WFITSNVEALKSVG
+343 WFITANLEALKFVG

-384 KKIHKKNRQH
+384 KKIHKIMSEK
-394 EQ
+394 

>member
-1 MNKNN
+1 MNK
-6 SRLFPMVAKTLFG
+6 SDSGLFPMVAKTLFG
-19 LEEVLAEELKILGAQ
+19 LEEILAQELKTLGAQ
-34 SVKIGV
+34 AVKIGV

-62 LRILKPIHRKPITTI
+62 LRILKPIHRSNISKI
-77 DEVYQVMHNIPW
+77 DDVYQAMHDIAW
-89 EDIMNV
+89 EEIMNE
-95 ANTFA
+95 NSTFA

-106 TSTPQNS
+106 TSDPHNT
-113 MYVAQKAKDG
+113 MYVALKAKDG
-123 LVDRFRN
+123 LVDRLRT
-130 RMGSRPSIDKD
+130 RLGTRPNVDKD

-147 HVYVTDRVA
+147 HLYVTDRIV

-161 SSGASLHQRGY
+161 SSGTSLHQRGY
-172 RAATNIAPINE
+172 RSATNIAPINE

-188 LLLLSGW
+188 ILMLSGW

-233 QKWNDWDNDFY
+233 QKWLDWDNDLY
-244 TKIEESA
+244 EKIEESA
-251 LNKARSFTHTISGY
+251 LNKTRSFDYTITGY

-270 AIRKAQQNISNAN
+270 AIRKSEQNISNAN
-283 LDDFITIDRQDFFT
+283 LDDFIKIERQDFFR
-297 TEKPEPE
+297 TEKEDPD
-304 KPLHVVFN
+304 KSLHILFN

-318 LPIDVDAFYGR
+318 LPIDVDVFYSR
-329 IGDTLKKYYAGSQA
+329 IGDTLKQSYPGSQA
-343 WFITSNVEALKSVG
+343 WLITANMEALKFVG
-357 LRPSRRIKL
+357 LRPSRRIKV

-378 ELYSGT
+378 TLYSGT
-384 KKIHKKNRQH
+384 KKIHKIKP
-394 EQ
+394 E

>member
-1 MNKNN
+1 MNK
-6 SRLFPMVAKTLFG
+6 SDSGLFPMVAKTLFG
-19 LEEVLAEELKILGAQ
+19 LEEILAQELKTLGAQ
-34 SVKIGV
+34 AVKIGV

-62 LRILKPIHRKPITTI
+62 LRILKPIHRSNISKI
-77 DEVYQVMHNIPW
+77 DDVYQAMHDIAW
-89 EDIMNV
+89 EEIMNE
-95 ANTFA
+95 NSTFA

-106 TSTPQNS
+106 TSDPHNT
-113 MYVAQKAKDG
+113 MYVALKAKDG
-123 LVDRFRN
+123 LVDRLRN
-130 RMGSRPSIDKD
+130 RLGTRPNVDKD

-147 HVYVTDRVA
+147 HLYVTDRIV

-161 SSGASLHQRGY
+161 SSGTSLHQRGY
-172 RAATNIAPINE
+172 RSATNIAPINE

-188 LLLLSGW
+188 ILMLSGW

-233 QKWNDWDNDFY
+233 QKWSDWDNDLY
-244 TKIEESA
+244 EKIEESA
-251 LNKARSFTHTISGY
+251 LNKTRSFDYAITGY

-270 AIRKAQQNISNAN
+270 AIRKSEQNISNAN
-283 LDDFITIDRQDFFT
+283 LDDFIKIERQDFFR
-297 TEKPEPE
+297 TEKEDPD
-304 KPLHVVFN
+304 KSLHILFN

-318 LPIDVDAFYGR
+318 LPIDVDVFYSR
-329 IGDTLKKYYAGSQA
+329 IGDTLKQSYPGSQA
-343 WFITSNVEALKSVG
+343 WLITANMEALKFVG
-357 LRPSRRIKL
+357 LRPSRRIKV

-378 ELYSGT
+378 TLYSGT
-384 KKIHKKNRQH
+384 KKIHKIKP
-394 EQ
+394 E

>member
-1 MNKNN
+1 MNK
-6 SRLFPMVAKTLFG
+6 SDSGLFPMVAKTLFG
-19 LEEVLAEELKILGAQ
+19 LEEILAQELKTLGAQ
-34 SVKIGV
+34 AVKIGV

-62 LRILKPIHRKPITTI
+62 LRILKPIHRSNISKI
-77 DEVYQVMHNIPW
+77 DDVYQAMHDIAW
-89 EDIMNV
+89 EEIMNE
-95 ANTFA
+95 NSTFA

-106 TSTPQNS
+106 TSDPHNT
-113 MYVAQKAKDG
+113 MYVALKAKDG
-123 LVDRFRN
+123 LVDRLRT
-130 RMGSRPSIDKD
+130 RLGTRPNVDKD

-147 HVYVTDRVA
+147 HLYVTDRIV

-161 SSGASLHQRGY
+161 SSGTSLHQRGY
-172 RAATNIAPINE
+172 RSATNIAPINE

-188 LLLLSGW
+188 ILMLSGW

-233 QKWNDWDNDFY
+233 QKWSDWDNDLY
-244 TKIEESA
+244 EKIEESA
-251 LNKARSFTHTISGY
+251 LNKTRSFDYTITGY

-270 AIRKAQQNISNAN
+270 AIRKAEQNISNAN
-283 LDDFITIDRQDFFT
+283 LNDFIKIERQDFFR
-297 TEKPEPE
+297 TEKEDPD
-304 KPLHVVFN
+304 KSLHILFN

-318 LPIDVDAFYGR
+318 LPIDVDVFYSR
-329 IGDTLKKYYAGSQA
+329 IGDTLKQSYSGSQA
-343 WFITSNVEALKSVG
+343 WLITANMEALKFVG
-357 LRPSRRIKL
+357 LRPSRRIKV

-378 ELYSGT
+378 ALYSGT
-384 KKIHKKNRQH
+384 KKIHKIKP
-394 EQ
+394 E

>member
-1 MNKNN
+1 MNK
-6 SRLFPMVAKTLFG
+6 SDSGLFPMVAKTLFG
-19 LEEVLAEELKILGAQ
+19 LEEILAQELKTLGAQ
-34 SVKIGV
+34 AVKIGV

-48 TGFMYKAN
+48 KGFMYKAN

-62 LRILKPIHRKPITTI
+62 LRILKPIHRSNISKI
-77 DEVYQVMHNIPW
+77 DDVYQAMHDIAW
-89 EDIMNV
+89 EEIMNE
-95 ANTFA
+95 NSTFA

-106 TSTPQNS
+106 TSDPHNT
-113 MYVAQKAKDG
+113 MYVALKAKDG
-123 LVDRFRN
+123 LVDRLRT
-130 RMGSRPSIDKD
+130 RLGTRPNVDKD

-147 HVYVTDRVA
+147 HLYVTDRIV

-161 SSGASLHQRGY
+161 SSGTSLHQRGY
-172 RAATNIAPINE
+172 RSATNIAPINE

-188 LLLLSGW
+188 ILMLSGW

-233 QKWNDWDNDFY
+233 QKWSDWYNDLY
-244 TKIEESA
+244 EKIEESA
-251 LNKARSFTHTISGY
+251 LNKTRSFDYTITGY

-270 AIRKAQQNISNAN
+270 AIRKSEQNISNAN
-283 LDDFITIDRQDFFT
+283 LDDFIKIERQDFFR
-297 TEKPEPE
+297 TEKEDPD
-304 KPLHVVFN
+304 KSLHILFN

-318 LPIDVDAFYGR
+318 LPIDVDVFYSR
-329 IGDTLKKYYAGSQA
+329 IGDTLKQSYSGSQA
-343 WFITSNVEALKSVG
+343 WLITANMEALKFVG
-357 LRPSRRIKL
+357 LRPSRRIKV

-378 ELYSGT
+378 ALYSGT
-384 KKIHKKNRQH
+384 KKIHKIKP
-394 EQ
+394 E

>member
-1 MNKNN
+1 MNK
-6 SRLFPMVAKTLFG
+6 SDSGLFPMVAKTLFG
-19 LEEVLAEELKILGAQ
+19 LEEILAQELKTLGAQ
-34 SVKIGV
+34 AVKIGV

-48 TGFMYKAN
+48 TCFMYKAN

-62 LRILKPIHRKPITTI
+62 LRILKPIHRSNISKI
-77 DEVYQVMHNIPW
+77 DDVYQAMHDIAW
-89 EDIMNV
+89 EEIMNE
-95 ANTFA
+95 NSTFA

-106 TSTPQNS
+106 TSDPHNT
-113 MYVAQKAKDG
+113 MYVALKAKDG
-123 LVDRFRN
+123 LVDRLRT
-130 RMGSRPSIDKD
+130 RLGTRPNVDKD

-147 HVYVTDRVA
+147 HLYVTDRIV

-161 SSGASLHQRGY
+161 SSGTSLHQRGY
-172 RAATNIAPINE
+172 RSATNIAPINE

-188 LLLLSGW
+188 ILMLSGW

-233 QKWNDWDNDFY
+233 QKWSDWDNDLY
-244 TKIEESA
+244 EKIEESA
-251 LNKARSFTHTISGY
+251 LNKTRSFDYTITGY

-270 AIRKAQQNISNAN
+270 AIRKAEQNISNAN
-283 LDDFITIDRQDFFT
+283 LNDFIKIERQDFFR
-297 TEKPEPE
+297 TEKEDPD
-304 KPLHVVFN
+304 KSLHILFN

-318 LPIDVDAFYGR
+318 LPIDVDVFYSR
-329 IGDTLKKYYAGSQA
+329 IGDTLKQSYSGSQA
-343 WFITSNVEALKSVG
+343 WLITANMEALKFVG
-357 LRPSRRIKL
+357 LRPSRRIKV

-378 ELYSGT
+378 TLYSGT
-384 KKIHKKNRQH
+384 KKIHKIKP
-394 EQ
+394 E

>member
-6 SRLFPMVAKTLFG
+6 SDLFPMVAKTLFG
-19 LEEVLAEELKILGAQ
+19 LEEILALELKTLGAQ

-62 LRILKPIHRKPITTI
+62 LRILKPIHRRNISEI
-77 DEVYQVMHNIPW
+77 NEVYQAMYGIQW
-89 EDIMNV
+89 EDIMSENS
-95 ANTFA
+95 TFA

-106 TSTPQNS
+106 TSNSQNS

-130 RMGSRPSIDKD
+130 HVGSRPNVDKD

-147 HVYVTDRVA
+147 HLYVTDKIV
-156 EVSLD
+156 EISLD

-172 RAATNIAPINE
+172 RSATNIAPINE

-188 LLLLSGW
+188 ILMLSGW
-195 RGDTD
+195 RGDSD

-233 QKWNDWDNDFY
+233 QKWSDWDNDLY
-244 TKIEESA
+244 EKIEESA
-251 LNKARSFTHTISGY
+251 LNKTRTFSYNITGY

-270 AIRKAQQNISNAN
+270 AIRKAAQNISNAN
-283 LDDFITIDRQDFFT
+283 LEDFIKIDREDFFR
-297 TEKPEPE
+297 TEKLDSE
-304 KPLHVVFN
+304 KSLHILFN

-318 LPIDVDAFYGR
+318 LPIDVDVFYRR
-329 IGDTLKKYYAGSQA
+329 IGDKLKQSYSGSQA
-343 WFITSNVEALKSVG
+343 WFITANMEALKFVG

-378 ELYSGT
+378 ELYTGT
-384 KKIHKKNRQH
+384 KKIHKIMSEK
-394 EQ
+394 

>member
-6 SRLFPMVAKTLFG
+6 SDLFPMVAKTLFG
-19 LEEVLAEELKILGAQ
+19 LEEILALELKTLGAQ

-62 LRILKPIHRKPITTI
+62 LRILKPIHQRNISEI
-77 DEVYQVMHNIPW
+77 NEVYQAMYGIQW
-89 EDIMNV
+89 EDIMSENS
-95 ANTFA
+95 TFA

-106 TSTPQNS
+106 TSNPQNS

-130 RMGSRPSIDKD
+130 HVGSRPNVDKD
-141 FPDFSI
+141 FPDFNI
-147 HVYVTDRVA
+147 HLYITDKIV
-156 EVSLD
+156 EISLD

-172 RAATNIAPINE
+172 RSATNIAPINE

-188 LLLLSGW
+188 ILMLSGW
-195 RGDTD
+195 RGDSD

-233 QKWNDWDNDFY
+233 QKWSDWNNELY
-244 TKIEESA
+244 EKIEESA
-251 LNKARSFTHTISGY
+251 LNKTRTFSYNITGY

-270 AIRKAQQNISNAN
+270 AIRKAAQNISNAN
-283 LDDFITIDRQDFFT
+283 LEDFIKIDREDFFR
-297 TEKPEPE
+297 TEKLDSE
-304 KPLHVVFN
+304 KSLHILFN

-318 LPIDVDAFYGR
+318 LPIDVDVFYRR
-329 IGDTLKKYYAGSQA
+329 IGDKLKQSYSGSQA
-343 WFITSNVEALKSVG
+343 WFITANLEALKFVG

-384 KKIHKKNRQH
+384 KKIHKIMSEK
-394 EQ
+394 

>member
-1 MNKNN
+1 MIK
-6 SRLFPMVAKTLFG
+6 SDSGLFPMVAKTLFG
-19 LEEVLAEELKILGAQ
+19 LEEILAQELKTLGAQ
-34 SVKIGV
+34 AVKIGV

-62 LRILKPIHRKPITTI
+62 LRILKPIHRSNISKI
-77 DEVYQVMHNIPW
+77 DDIYQAMHDIAW
-89 EDIMNV
+89 EEIMDENS
-95 ANTFA
+95 TFA

-106 TSTPQNS
+106 TSDPHNT
-113 MYVAQKAKDG
+113 MYVALKAKDG
-123 LVDRFRN
+123 LVDRLRT
-130 RMGSRPSIDKD
+130 RLGTRPNVDKD

-147 HVYVTDRVA
+147 HLYVTDRIV

-161 SSGASLHQRGY
+161 SSGTSLHQRGY
-172 RAATNIAPINE
+172 RSATNIAPINE

-188 LLLLSGW
+188 ILMLSGW

-233 QKWNDWDNDFY
+233 QKWSDWDNDLY
-244 TKIEESA
+244 EKIEESA
-251 LNKARSFTHTISGY
+251 LNKTRSFDYTITGY

-270 AIRKAQQNISNAN
+270 AIRKSEQNISNAN
-283 LDDFITIDRQDFFT
+283 LDDFIKIERQDFFR
-297 TEKPEPE
+297 TEKEDPD
-304 KPLHVVFN
+304 KSLHILFN

-318 LPIDVDAFYGR
+318 LPIDVDVFYSR
-329 IGDTLKKYYAGSQA
+329 IGDTLKQSYPGSQA
-343 WFITSNVEALKSVG
+343 WLITANMEALKFVG
-357 LRPSRRIKL
+357 LRPSRRIKV

-378 ELYSGT
+378 TLYSGT
-384 KKIHKKNRQH
+384 KKIHKIKP
-394 EQ
+394 E

>member
-1 MNKNN
+1 MNK
-6 SRLFPMVAKTLFG
+6 SDSGLFPMVAKTLFG
-19 LEEVLAEELKILGAQ
+19 LEEILAQELKTLGAQ
-34 SVKIGV
+34 AVKIGV

-62 LRILKPIHRKPITTI
+62 LRILKPIHRSNISKI
-77 DEVYQVMHNIPW
+77 DDVYQAMHDIAW
-89 EDIMNV
+89 EEIMNE
-95 ANTFA
+95 NSTFA

-106 TSTPQNS
+106 TSDPHNT
-113 MYVAQKAKDG
+113 MYVALKAKDG
-123 LVDRFRN
+123 LVDRLRT
-130 RMGSRPSIDKD
+130 RLGTRPNVDKD

-147 HVYVTDRVA
+147 HLYVTDRIV

-161 SSGASLHQRGY
+161 SSGTSLHQRGY
-172 RAATNIAPINE
+172 RSATNIAPINE

-188 LLLLSGW
+188 ILMLSGW

-233 QKWNDWDNDFY
+233 QKWSDWDNDLY
-244 TKIEESA
+244 EKIEESA
-251 LNKARSFTHTISGY
+251 LNKTRSFDYTIKGY

-270 AIRKAQQNISNAN
+270 AIRKSEQNISNAN
-283 LDDFITIDRQDFFT
+283 LDDFIKIERQDFFR
-297 TEKPEPE
+297 TEKEDPD
-304 KPLHVVFN
+304 KSLHILFN

-318 LPIDVDAFYGR
+318 LPIDVDVFYSR
-329 IGDTLKKYYAGSQA
+329 IGDTLKQSYPGSQA
-343 WFITSNVEALKSVG
+343 WLITANMEALKFVG
-357 LRPSRRIKL
+357 LRPSRRIKV

-378 ELYSGT
+378 TLYSGT
-384 KKIHKKNRQH
+384 KKIHKIKP
-394 EQ
+394 E

>member
-1 MNKNN
+1 
-6 SRLFPMVAKTLFG
+6 MVAKTLFG
-19 LEEVLAEELKILGAQ
+19 LEEILAQELKMLGAQ
-34 SVKIGV
+34 AVKIGV

-48 TGFMYKAN
+48 TGFMYKVN

-62 LRILKPIHRKPITTI
+62 LRILKPIHRKNISKI
-77 DEVYQVMHNIPW
+77 DEVYQAMHGIAW
-89 EDIMNV
+89 EDIMDENS
-95 ANTFA
+95 TFA

-106 TSTPQNS
+106 TSESHNS
-113 MYVAQKAKDG
+113 MYVALKAKDG
-123 LVDRFRN
+123 LVDRFRS
-130 RMGSRPSIDKD
+130 RVGSRPNIDKD

-147 HVYVTDRVA
+147 HLYVTDKIV

-161 SSGASLHQRGY
+161 SSGTSLHQRGY
-172 RAATNIAPINE
+172 RSATNIAPINE

-188 LLLLSGW
+188 ILMLSGW

-233 QKWNDWDNDFY
+233 QKWSDWDNDLY
-244 TKIEESA
+244 EKIEASS
-251 LNKARSFTHTISGY
+251 LNKTRSFSYSITGY

-270 AIRKAQQNISNAN
+270 AIRKAAQNISNAN
-283 LDDFITIDRQDFFT
+283 LNDFIKIEREDFFR
-297 TEKPEPE
+297 TEKLDPD
-304 KPLHVVFN
+304 KSLHILFN

-318 LPIDVDAFYGR
+318 LPIDVDVFYNR
-329 IGDTLKKYYAGSQA
+329 IGDTLKQSYSGSQA
-343 WFITSNVEALKSVG
+343 WFITANMEALKHVG
-357 LRPSRRIKL
+357 LRPSRRIKV

-384 KKIHKKNRQH
+384 KKVHKIKP
-394 EQ
+394 E

>member
-1 MNKNN
+1 MNK
-6 SRLFPMVAKTLFG
+6 SDSGLFPMVAKTLFG
-19 LEEVLAEELKILGAQ
+19 LEEILAQELKTLGAQ
-34 SVKIGV
+34 AVKIGV

-62 LRILKPIHRKPITTI
+62 LRILKPIHRSNISKI
-77 DEVYQVMHNIPW
+77 DDIYQAMHDIAW
-89 EDIMNV
+89 EEIMDENS
-95 ANTFA
+95 TFA

-106 TSTPQNS
+106 TSDPHNT
-113 MYVAQKAKDG
+113 MYVALKAKDG
-123 LVDRFRN
+123 LVDRLRT
-130 RMGSRPSIDKD
+130 RLGTRPNVDKD

-147 HVYVTDRVA
+147 HLYVTDRIV

-161 SSGASLHQRGY
+161 SSGTSLHQRGY
-172 RAATNIAPINE
+172 RSATNIAPINE

-188 LLLLSGW
+188 ILMLSGW

-233 QKWNDWDNDFY
+233 QKWSDWDNDLY
-244 TKIEESA
+244 EKIEESA
-251 LNKARSFTHTISGY
+251 LNKTRSFDYTITGY

-270 AIRKAQQNISNAN
+270 AIRKAEQNISNAN
-283 LDDFITIDRQDFFT
+283 LNDFIKIERQDFFR
-297 TEKPEPE
+297 TEKEDPD
-304 KPLHVVFN
+304 KSLHILFN

-318 LPIDVDAFYGR
+318 LPIDVDVFYSR
-329 IGDTLKKYYAGSQA
+329 IGDTLKQSYSGSQA
-343 WFITSNVEALKSVG
+343 WLITANMEALKFVG
-357 LRPSRRIKL
+357 LRPSRRIKV

-378 ELYSGT
+378 ALYSGT
-384 KKIHKKNRQH
+384 KKIHKIKP
-394 EQ
+394 E